1 MVYKKYIKKNGK
13 LHGPY
18 YYESYMENGVV
29 KKRYIGSVGQPH
41 AKKNNLVALQILLI
55 LIGILV
61 LLDFAYLS
69 ITGSTVLEQTSTFTN
84 IFSDI
89 SNKFGD
95 ILALDQNAF
104 IENSEVVPQNDS
116 DENSAN
122 NEENQSLGND
132 EGQIP
137 LDNETSNETLANESI
152 GNETIIES
160 SNETENNET
169 VGNETLIGGVTG
181 NETSNETV
189 ENQTLTNL
197 ILIQAIPQIRIVKNG
212 NFSLNLSEYFSG
224 AQIYEFNASNITF
237 ELNGEILTIVPDL
250 DFKGARK
257 GIITALAGNESLES
271 NEFNILVSSGAVG
284 IEISRYQIKVGEPVN
299 WTQNISLDV
308 PENVTI
314 ELPREAE
321 NISIKKVDNEEL
333 TNASA
338 SFVSISG
345 NVVIGIENKKK
356 DSLIVS
362 WFKNLLGK
370 ITGKVIDSEENASV
384 QVTLHDNVTNYV
396 IEYQT
401 PGPEA
406 FEELTSY
413 GKEVNIS
420 ASDEL

>member
-69 ITGSTVLEQTSTFTN
+69 ITGSTVLEQTSVFTN
-84 IFSDI
+84 VIQNI
-89 SNKFGD
+89 GGKFGD
-95 ILALDQNAF
+95 TLVLDQATLNDN
-104 IENSEVVPQNDS
+104 EEVTPQNDS
-116 DENSAN
+116 IEF
-122 NEENQSLGND
+122 NEENQTLGND
-132 EGQIP
+132 EGQIQV
-137 LDNETSNETLANESI
+137 DNETSNETLINETT
-152 GNETIIES
+152 GNETLTNQTES
-160 SNETENNET
+160 NET
-169 VGNETLIGGVTG
+169 VGNETLINETTG
-181 NETSNETV
+181 NETLFNIT
-189 ENQTLTNL
+189 
-197 ILIQAIPQIRIVKNG
+197 LIQEIPQIRIVRNQ
-212 NFSLNLSEYFSG
+212 NTSINLSEYFSG
-224 AQIYEFNASNITF
+224 AEEYGLNASNITF
-237 ELNGEILTIVPDL
+237 ELNGEILTFIPDQE
-250 DFKGARK
+250 FKGARK
-257 GIITALAGNESLES
+257 AIITALAGNESLES
-271 NEFNILVSSGAVG
+271 NEFNILVSSGAIG
-284 IEISRYQIKVGEPVN
+284 IELTRSQIKVGEPVN

-314 ELPREAE
+314 ELPKEAE

-333 TNASA
+333 TNASE